1 MAFDNKFITKK
12 SLKLH
17 LNLSWFKLCTIS
29 PQKRH
34 FILADTYSP
43 WKDTFK
49 PPSWKAIWD
58 WVHVWKHLPW
68 IFHLVDLFLSL
79 VSIIIQF
86 LFYFLVF
93 HVIFIKIMA
102 KIKELIFFFSTG
114 YPPWYIIIAISL
126 SWLVL
131 VIGFNSNRINTVS
144 FSIYFP
150 FYVIFIKKWQKTI
163 DSNFRHRPPIMKV
176 VEELQRAVAANP
188 EEVAVGTDPNI
199 D

>member
-1 MAFDNKFITKK
+1 MFF
-12 SLKLH
+12 
-17 LNLSWFKLCTIS
+17 
-29 PQKRH
+29 
-34 FILADTYSP
+34 
-43 WKDTFK
+43 
-49 PPSWKAIWD
+49 
-58 WVHVWKHLPW
+58 
-68 IFHLVDLFLSL
+68 SL

-86 LFYFLVF
+86 LFYFHVL

-102 KIKELIFFFSTG
+102 KNEELIFISTG

-126 SWLVL
+126 SSLVL
-131 VIGFNSNRINTVS
+131 VIGFNNNSINTVS

-150 FYVIFIKKWQKTI
+150 FYVIFIKKWQKKANAIFSTGHP
-163 DSNFRHRPPIMKV
+163 SWKV